1 MIETILLYMTIGGAA
16 VLVLSL
22 FMNIF
27 GFGDAEMSDVSMDA
41 STDFDAD
48 TSDGDMDSDAGDS
61 DGGLKLF
68 SLLGFSSFC
77 FMMGITGL
85 GFIHAGMTLGLAIPL
100 SFVLGFGTMYL
111 VAYLFKKS
119 KKLDSNG
126 SVKIETSIGCVGDVY
141 LPFKGDEMG
150 EVHIDVNGYM
160 AEYDAVSLDGN
171 PLNMGD
177 KVEVKEV
184 HGSTVKVVKHN

>member
-1 MIETILLYMTIGGAA
+1 MIETILLCMTLGGA
-16 VLVLSL
+16 LVLLLSL
-22 FMNIF
+22 VMNIF
-27 GFGDAEMSDVSMDA
+27 GFGDVEISDVSMDA
-41 STDFDAD
+41 STDIDVD

-85 GFIHAGMTLGLAIPL
+85 GFIHAGMSLVLAIPL
-100 SFVLGFGTMYL
+100 SFILGFGTMYL
-111 VAYLFKKS
+111 VAFLFKKS
-119 KKLDSNG
+119 KKLDSDG
-126 SVKIETSIGCVGDVY
+126 SVKIETSVGCVGDVY
-141 LPFKGDEMG
+141 LPFKGNEIG
-150 EVHIDVNGYM
+150 QVHVDVNGYM
-160 AEYDAVSLDGN
+160 AEYDAVSLDGS

-184 HGSTVKVVKHN
+184 NGSTVKVIKHN